1 MTPREK
7 ALEEA
12 LKVIF
17 EKARAALSLPASAGE
32 EASDRREAAK
42 KLLCDVCACAA
53 ECGDTLDLPH
63 VLKDCVGPLE
73 TLIAERDATLQLL
86 ELSRRFMDPSGPFD
100 VPALLSELARAKSRL
115 AELEARP
122 APAEL
127 RERVARLV
135 REKLQAKTSVDSVM
149 RRHVWIEG
157 QDELADAI
165 LAIPE
170 LAGGSEWR
178 PIETAPKDRP
188 IQVWHNPEADPGP
201 DVKDDG
207 SYTLSLFKAH
217 AEGLRSGPA
226 GIYNA
231 VWGGAFNL
239 STWEYPNQ
247 GSLPD
252 WWFERDSEFEFP
264 LNPTHWREMPAPPA
278 SGSAS

>member
-12 LKVIF
+12 LRLCDAWLVLPLDRGGKCGPKGRAF
-17 EKARAALSLPASAGE
+17 DAFLTAKDAALSLPASAGE

-115 AELEARP
+115 TELEARP

-127 RERVARLV
+127 RERVARAICKTDRFDTGEGTCAALCMEQLGDPRRKGCGHALRVHGTLV
-135 REKLQAKTSVDSVM
+135 
-149 RRHVWIEG
+149 
-157 QDELADAI
+157 DAI
-165 LAIPE
+165 LAALPE
-170 LAGGSEWR
+170 LAGGVPAGWKLVPEE
-178 PIETAPKDRP
+178 PTEEMVCAGDRK
-188 IQVWHNPEADPGP
+188 DPG
-201 DVKDDG
+201 
-207 SYTLSLFKAH
+207 
-217 AEGLRSGPA
+217 SG
-226 GIYNA
+226 
-231 VWGGAFNL
+231 F
-239 STWEYPNQ
+239 
-247 GSLPD
+247 GSLSA
-252 WWFERDSEFEFP
+252 RIYRAM
-264 LNPTHWREMPAPPA
+264 LAAAPPA

>member
-12 LKVIF
+12 LRLCDAWLVLPLDRGGKCGPKGRAF
-17 EKARAALSLPASAGE
+17 DAFLTAKDAALSLPASAGE

-63 VLKDCVGPLE
+63 VLKECVGPLE

-115 AELEARP
+115 TELEARP

-165 LAIPE
+165 LALPE
-170 LAGGSEWR
+170 LAGTE
-178 PIETAPKDRP
+178 
-188 IQVWHNPEADPGP
+188 NP
-201 DVKDDG
+201 
-207 SYTLSLFKAH
+207 
-217 AEGLRSGPA
+217 
-226 GIYNA
+226 
-231 VWGGAFNL
+231 
-239 STWEYPNQ
+239 
-247 GSLPD
+247 
-252 WWFERDSEFEFP
+252 
-264 LNPTHWREMPAPPA
+264 
-278 SGSAS
+278 